1 MCMWMHVRFVKG
13 GFFLFSAWLV
23 LIVTS
28 LRTPV
33 ACVSRGGTSLQTLSM
48 PVICTRYKK
57 SRMDLKHPSERYLPS
72 LRRPKHVP
80 AVFWL
85 NSRLESWLRTESL
98 FGRGMIMYLLQLYM
112 YQLMAS
118 VRTWNQTED
127 LCKLLFGDADY
138 VVRDLMGGLNLTDVI
153 CFGLWIIS

>member
-1 MCMWMHVRFVKG
+1 
-13 GFFLFSAWLV
+13 
-23 LIVTS
+23 
-28 LRTPV
+28 
-33 ACVSRGGTSLQTLSM
+33 
-48 PVICTRYKK
+48 
-57 SRMDLKHPSERYLPS
+57 
-72 LRRPKHVP
+72 
-80 AVFWL
+80 
-85 NSRLESWLRTESL
+85 
-98 FGRGMIMYLLQLYM
+98 MYLLQLYM